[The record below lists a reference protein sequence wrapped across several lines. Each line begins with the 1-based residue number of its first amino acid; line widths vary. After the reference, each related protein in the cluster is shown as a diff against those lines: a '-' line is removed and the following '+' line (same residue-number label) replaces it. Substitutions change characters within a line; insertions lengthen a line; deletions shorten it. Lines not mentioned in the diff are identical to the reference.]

1 MFIQFYTYDILIYFL
16 NYNKNSLTIKVHV
29 NVFCIHEWFIGYV

>member
-1 MFIQFYTYDILIYFL
+1 MFICFYTYDVLIYIL
-16 NYNKNSLTIKVHV
+16 NYNKNSLISMVHV